1 MFHLRRIPRSIVAC
15 SRWNSSQVTP
25 LVSIDVDNEGIA
37 ILQMQRLPVN
47 SLNLELFQAIKDS
60 VIEVEKNKC
69 KGLVFTSAS
78 PTIFSAG
85 IDLNELH
92 KPDVKRLTKMKET
105 LFDAFM
111 KVFGSDLITTVAING
126 YTAAGAFI
134 LCLAFEYRVMTTGKA
149 VMGLND
155 TAVGIPPAPWMGEL
169 MTRVMGPRHAEFALI
184 SSYMYSAEKALQ
196 VGLVDEAAADKED
209 AIEKCKA
216 YIRLYDQIPVTA
228 RINTKRNF
236 RQDYLKKIEQNKQ
249 QYTANFVNTI
259 SSAEVQKLM
268 DTFMENLKK
277 KKSAK
282 SNKSA

>member
-1 MFHLRRIPRSIVAC
+1 MFHLRRIPRSFLA
-15 SRWNSSQVTP
+15 SRWNSSQPNP
-25 LVSIDVDNEGIA
+25 LVTVDVDNEGIA
-37 ILQMQRLPVN
+37 TLQMQRLPVN
-47 SLNLELFQAIKDS
+47 SLNLELIQAIKDS

-69 KGLVFTSAS
+69 KGLILTSAS
-78 PTIFSAG
+78 PTTFSAG

-92 KPDVKRLTKMKET
+92 KADVKRLSKMKET
-105 LFDAFM
+105 LFDSFA

-134 LCLAFEYRVMTTGKA
+134 LALAFEYRVMTTGKA

-155 TAVGIPPAPWMGEL
+155 TAVGIPPAPWLGEL
-169 MTRVMGPRHAEFALI
+169 LTRVMGPRHAEFALT

-196 VGLVDEAAADKED
+196 VGLVDEVAADKAD

-228 RINTKRNF
+228 RIKTKRSF
-236 RQDYLKKIEQNKQ
+236 RQDFLTKIEQNKK
-249 QYTANFVNTI
+249 QYTANFVNVIT
-259 SSAEVQKLM
+259 SAEVQQLL
-268 DTFMENLKK
+268 DTFMDNLKK

-282 SNKSA
+282 ANKAG

>member
-15 SRWNSSQVTP
+15 TRWNSSQVNP
-25 LVSIDVDNEGIA
+25 LVSTDVDNEGIA
-37 ILQMQRLPVN
+37 TLQMQRLPVN

-105 LFDAFM
+105 LFDSFLKM
-111 KVFGSDLITTVAING
+111 FGSDIITTVAING

-134 LCLAFEYRVMTTGKA
+134 LALAFEYRVMTTGKA

-155 TAVGIPPAPWMGEL
+155 TAVGIPPGPWLGEL
-169 MTRVMGPRHAEFALI
+169 LTRIVGPRHAEFALT

-196 VGLVDEAAADKED
+196 VGLVDEVAADKAD

-216 YIRLYDQIPVTA
+216 YIRLYDQIPVAA
-228 RINTKRNF
+228 RVNTKRNF
-236 RQDYLKKIEQNKQ
+236 RQDYVTELEQNKK
-249 QYTANFVNTI
+249 QYTTNFVNTI
-259 SSAEVQKLM
+259 SSAEVQKVM
-268 DTFMENLKK
+268 DIYMDNLKK
-277 KKSAK
+277 KKLAK
-282 SNKSA
+282 ANKAA

>member
-15 SRWNSSQVTP
+15 SRWNSSQVAP

-37 ILQMQRLPVN
+37 TLQMQRLPVN

-69 KGLVFTSAS
+69 KGLVFASAN

-92 KPDVKRLTKMKET
+92 KPDVKRLTKLKET
-105 LFDAFM
+105 LFDVFV
-111 KVFGSDLITTVAING
+111 KLFGSDVITTVAING
-126 YTAAGAFI
+126 YAAAGACI

-155 TAVGIPPAPWMGEL
+155 TALGIPPAPWLGEL
-169 MTRVMGPRHAEFALI
+169 MTRVMGPRHAEFALT

-196 VGLVDEAAADKED
+196 VGLVDEVAADKED

-216 YIRLYDQIPVTA
+216 HIRLYDQISVTVRTLA
-228 RINTKRNF
+228 KRNF
-236 RQDYLKKIEQNKQ
+236 RQDYLDKIEQNKQ
-249 QYTANFVNTI
+249 QYTTNCVNTV
-259 SSAEVQKLM
+259 SSAEVQKLI
-268 DTFMENLKK
+268 DTFVENLKK
-277 KKSAK
+277 KRSAK
-282 SNKSA
+282 SIKAV